1 VGRASKVTIV
11 PIVTDNNYT
20 NIMDDNIKLRDSQET
35 IKISKITKD
44 KIKKLCEE
52 TGYKQ
57 ITVIEYLLNGKI
69 SLDKLNNQ

>member
-1 VGRASKVTIV
+1 MPPIKKEKESLRESQSLIRISKV
-11 PIVTDNNYT
+11 
-20 NIMDDNIKLRDSQET
+20 
-35 IKISKITKD
+35 TKD

-69 SLDKLNNQ
+69 SLDKLK

>member
-1 VGRASKVTIV
+1 MKNPDKESLRESQALIRISKV
-11 PIVTDNNYT
+11 
-20 NIMDDNIKLRDSQET
+20 
-35 IKISKITKD
+35 TKD

-69 SLDKLNNQ
+69 PLDKLK

>member
-1 VGRASKVTIV
+1 
-11 PIVTDNNYT
+11 
-20 NIMDDNIKLRDSQET
+20 MDDNIKLRDSQET